1 MQIARLKLMPEDNS
15 ILNRRMNECL
25 HPINRA
31 FCVCSLWMHSAL
43 CIALQK
49 QTKQIADGPCGCLL
63 IKAKVTNTC
72 EANHLFL
79 AGESKSA
86 TFFYR
91 IGHRLKLCVLPAA
104 CVGDILEFALEYLV
118 GCQTESSKFH
128 HPAKCHLHSILC
140 EQWQWV
146 IPHTKHKTKYSL
158 IEDSTWQQ
166 QQQNSTVD
174 ARWKRNLMWKKSW
187 SATNAF
193 YTLPATIKQYRWLKH
208 MLNGFSGLEIS
219 VSHTHTLC
227 HTVSVCLI
235 QIAALLDV
243 FLCDLSWLLPALA
256 RIGVVL
262 HTILTD
268 FEYCRSV
275 RVCDSPKIF

>member
-1 MQIARLKLMPEDNS
+1 MFSLNAQCIVHCITKTNKTNS
-15 ILNRRMNECL
+15 GRT
-25 HPINRA
+25 
-31 FCVCSLWMHSAL
+31 VW
-43 CIALQK
+43 
-49 QTKQIADGPCGCLL
+49 LL
-63 IKAKVTNTC
+63 IDQSQGDK
-72 EANHLFL
+72 HMW
-79 AGESKSA
+79 SKSFVFGWRVQKCD
-86 TFFYR
+86 FFLSDR
-91 IGHRLKLCVLPAA
+91 SSIKAVCVPAA

-227 HTVSVCLI
+227 HTVSVCFCFK
-235 QIAALLDV
+235 LLH
-243 FLCDLSWLLPALA
+243 C
-256 RIGVVL
+256 
-262 HTILTD
+262 
-268 FEYCRSV
+268 
-275 RVCDSPKIF
+275 